1 MAVAVVV
8 AAGHTAVVAVEVRV
22 RSIDQALVV
31 ALVLSIVAAV
41 GAACVR
47 YATDLLHQANQA
59 VVEEAGAYRI
69 RLAAEEEGSHSF
81 RAASAAYYHAL

>member
-31 ALVLSIVAAV
+31 ALARSIVAAV
-41 GAACVR
+41 GAASFVR
-47 YATDLLHQANQA
+47 FATDRHQANQA
-59 VVEEAGAYRI
+59 VVEEAAAYRI

-81 RAASAAYYHAL
+81 RAASAACYHAL

>member
-1 MAVAVVV
+1 MVVV
-8 AAGHTAVVAVEVRV
+8 GHTAVAAVEVRV

-41 GAACVR
+41 AASCVR
-47 YATDLLHQANQA
+47 FATDLLHQANQA

-81 RAASAAYYHAL
+81 RAASAACYHAL

>member
-8 AAGHTAVVAVEVRV
+8 AAGHTAVAEEVRV

-41 GAACVR
+41 GAASCVR
-47 YATDLLHQANQA
+47 FATDLLHQANQA

>member
-1 MAVAVVV
+1 MAE
-8 AAGHTAVVAVEVRV
+8 EVRV

-41 GAACVR
+41 GAASCVR
-47 YATDLLHQANQA
+47 FATDLLHQANQA

-81 RAASAAYYHAL
+81 RAASAACYHAL

>member
-1 MAVAVVV
+1 MVVVGHTVEAAVA
-8 AAGHTAVVAVEVRV
+8 VRV

-31 ALVLSIVAAV
+31 VLARSIVAAV
-41 GAACVR
+41 GAASFVR
-47 YATDLLHQANQA
+47 FATDRHQANQA

-81 RAASAAYYHAL
+81 RAAVAACYHAL

>member
-8 AAGHTAVVAVEVRV
+8 AAGHTAEAVAVRV

-41 GAACVR
+41 GEACVR
-47 YATDLLHQANQA
+47 FATDLLHQANQA

-81 RAASAAYYHAL
+81 RAASAACYHAL